1 MNKRQRLP
9 STHSLARVFGGRI
22 PPLECPAWASAA
34 ILLQKVAAP
43 APRKIPRCRIPTAKP
58 LGRSDAPWISPVFL
72 SHSTLPARSVKV
84 LISLEINVL
93 CNHRLMVSAAE
104 PTHRKKFINFED
116 FSCVGEVPGL
126 ESPRSRIVHASSVSL
141 LWGTPASQALTK
153 TQIRTTNTIP

>member
-1 MNKRQRLP
+1 MGICRNPASKSSR
-9 STHSLARVFGGRI
+9 A
-22 PPLECPAWASAA
+22 CPAKDPPMQDSHRKAAWEIRCTLDFASVS
-34 ILLQKVAAP
+34 VAFYP
-43 APRKIPRCRIPTAKP
+43 PGP
-58 LGRSDAPWISPVFL
+58 L
-72 SHSTLPARSVKV
+72 VKV